1 MTKEPKI
8 RRKRPVPVI
17 PEGQVEFTVR
27 VSDQDWRA
35 LRKFAASQDRS
46 LRYIVADIL
55 RRHVEANAQTGPVTV
70 IEPKETAAEL
80 IQEAVAELELLPAV
94 GTPEYAAAVALAEK
108 NFWMGRKKP
117 QTAATTPAAPPPPPG
132 NLDSYI
138 ARASAAI
145 QARAQQQIENPPASD
160 GASAM
165 DPGSPKPAGNE
176 EEMWD
181 CANCNTKN
189 SDSITVCAKC
199 GRS

>member
-27 VSDQDWRA
+27 VSDEDWRA

-55 RRHVEANAQTGPVTV
+55 RRHVEGLKQQNTKTAGAIRRQFEANAQTGPVTV

-80 IQEAVAELELLPAV
+80 IQEAVAELEPL
-94 GTPEYAAAVALAEK
+94 
-108 NFWMGRKKP
+108 
-117 QTAATTPAAPPPPPG
+117 PG

-138 ARASAAI
+138 ARVSAAI

-160 GASAM
+160 GASAV
-165 DPGSPKPAGNE
+165 DPGSPKSAGNE

-181 CANCNTKN
+181 CANCNAKN
-189 SDSITVCAKC
+189 PDSITVCVKC